1 MAFFLRAGREVSK
14 IRWTFRTRHWQE
26 LSLSS
31 DPNATGLEEGSFC
44 FSEWGVVTRE
54 AWEHSVSSLSL
65 NKIRHLPTCLTST
78 LSPDRKSS
86 GIYPTSLSHWNDLFK
101 ITWSEAAAVKPL
113 TAMSPGHRFPPFMN
127 KGDSL
132 HTHIH
137 CLGQSWV
144 KNKINIRHHFLKKCF
159 DKMNFSLSLLRSW
172 ELLAWQNMRIVKKRV
187 SNFPPHLLTI
197 FLHCP

>member
-1 MAFFLRAGREVSK
+1 MAFFLTAGREVSK
-14 IRWTFRTRHWQE
+14 IRRTFRTRHWQE

-31 DPNATGLEEGSFC
+31 DPNTTGLEEGSFC
-44 FSEWGVVTRE
+44 FSEWAVVTRE

-113 TAMSPGHRFPPFMN
+113 TPPIQQCPL
-127 KGDSL
+127 GTDSL
-132 HTHIH
+132 LSWTKVIH
-137 CLGQSWV
+137 SILTSIAQAKVGLKTKLISGIISCKNVFIKWTSPSHSLDHGNCLPD
-144 KNKINIRHHFLKKCF
+144 RT
-159 DKMNFSLSLLRSW
+159 W
-172 ELLAWQNMRIVKKRV
+172 ELWRKESL
-187 SNFPPHLLTI
+187 I
-197 FLHCP
+197 FLHIC